1 MTIFIAIGVLLVV
14 ALVMFFMFRTKPKK
28 PEKTIVAIT
37 PPSGGGIAET
47 YIEFANPTIEV
58 TGLTVTLP
66 EDYGEWTYNDGTKK
80 TAELTRMVLELRQG
94 DEVLGNIVYERDTA
108 DPPLADWYIEHEEG
122 QSPKAFTVAL
132 RDNLENYVPTD
143 TSPLKAFVSFTN
155 DPKFE
160 ATPETSNVTI
170 DAPERF
176 QTGTG
181 AITGGGITGGTA
193 SYIGAPTGEDG
204 ALTGDYILVDD
215 LDNRGEWWAPIKH
228 VPSKP
233 PGGFSLDQCKEAC
246 DAYPSCTKIAYTAD
260 LKNCYLYA
268 STANLVTSDLTYNLS
283 YKAYEKSTS

>member
-58 TGLTVTLP
+58 TGLNVTLP

-122 QSPKAFTVAL
+122 QSPKEFTVAL
-132 RDNLENYVPTD
+132 RDDLINYD
-143 TSPLKAFVSFTN
+143 SSLTSPLKAFVSFTN
-155 DPKFE
+155 DPEFE
-160 ATPETSNVTI
+160 ANPVIRFTPSIN
-170 DAPERF
+170 APERF

-181 AITGGGITGGTA
+181 AITGGGITGGSA
-193 SYIGAPTGEDG
+193 SYIGAPTNYTTRTNTTMIGEYEKHRVKDAEG
-204 ALTGDYILVDD
+204 NNILLTGYTSVDECKSKCNELQDCKYI
-215 LDNRGEWWAPIKH
+215 
-228 VPSKP
+228 
-233 PGGFSLDQCKEAC
+233 
-246 DAYPSCTKIAYTAD
+246 
-260 LKNCYLYA
+260 YA
-268 STANLVTSDLTYNLS
+268 SDIHRICAFYSDSVDLISGNNFTSTI
-283 YKAYEKSTS
+283 YEKQ

>member
-37 PPSGGGIAET
+37 PPSGGEIAET

-58 TGLTVTLP
+58 TGLTVTLQA
-66 EDYGEWTYNDGTKK
+66 DYGEWTYNDGTTK

-108 DPPLADWYIEHEEG
+108 DPPLVDWYIEHEEG
-122 QSPKAFTVAL
+122 QPPKTFTVPVAL

-143 TSPLKAFVSFTN
+143 TSPLKAYVSFTN

-160 ATPETSNVTI
+160 ANPETSDVTI
-170 DAPERF
+170 NAPERF
-176 QTGTG
+176 RTGTG

-193 SYIGAPTGEDG
+193 SYIGAPTDYTPLTNTGLGIGGIEALSHVVTTALGG
-204 ALTGDYILVDD
+204 A
-215 LDNRGEWWAPIKH
+215 
-228 VPSKP
+228 VPP
-233 PGGFSLDQCKEAC
+233 LENNPSLDECKSKCNEFPTC
-246 DAYPSCTKIAYTAD
+246 KYIVMPIDGSKCIFYKPSVP
-260 LKNCYLYA
+260 LQA
-268 STANLVTSDLTYNLS
+268 STNFTVYEKVTS
-283 YKAYEKSTS
+283 